1 MLVRRGARID
11 AKGVQSYCTPLH
23 SAAAGGHLGACCFV
37 LDIAPSFAYIFPSE
51 IGVVALLLSLGARLN
66 SFTQAGW
73 SPMHSCALRYA
84 VSSVT
89 SFCFLRKLAHE

>member
-11 AKGVQSYCTPLH
+11 AKGVQSDCTPLH

-37 LDIAPSFAYIFPSE
+37 IDHAPLLLTSFSE

-84 VSSVT
+84 VFSVT